1 MDKRFKIVIN
11 YSLVFANLI
20 FFSGIWLFILSQEKQ
35 IEKESALAILEVIVP
50 HLLAMSIVVFIL
62 CHFLLFIE
70 DFNKNRALKFS
81 LFLYLLVLLENI
93 FDFKIY
99 ILFMMGASFIWLSY
113 KLLSI
118 EYLTNNRK

>member
-20 FFSGIWLFILSQEKQ
+20 FFSGVWLFILNQENQ

-70 DFNKNRALKFS
+70 DFNKNRVLKFS

-118 EYLTNNRK
+118 KYL